1 MKKLFLLAALALI
14 SCANLMAKKQVV
26 YVEEF
31 SYREDIGEALTEQIR
46 GALISSLIKYQ
57 HIQITDVASESSL
70 SREDKRRTDNA
81 RLADDENTRRLKM
94 RELGANYIIQGYVS
108 NLTYTSQTND
118 KGKTK
123 YNAVLSYSLKVINCE
138 DGTLVSTDLFNHEEK
153 KESSE
158 NKCLTKILNILPK
171 DVKKVVTKDF
181 KLHSTILD
189 SDYESKNGKLL
200 KCHIN
205 IGEDDGVVPGTVF
218 SVKKAI
224 IKAGRVSWTEIG
236 EIVVESI
243 IAGDLSLCK
252 VKKGGDDIYMA
263 LEEIISIKESDPNNA
278 HDLIVESKSFK

>member
-94 RELGANYIIQGYVS
+94 RELGANYIIQGYIS

-118 KGKTK
+118 KGKTT

-158 NKCLTKILNILPK
+158 NKCLTKILNMLPK

>member
-118 KGKTK
+118 KGKTT

-158 NKCLTKILNILPK
+158 NKCLTKILNMLPK

-205 IGEDDGVVPGTVF
+205 IGEEDGVVPGTVF

>member
-94 RELGANYIIQGYVS
+94 RELGANYIIQGYIS

-118 KGKTK
+118 KGKTT

-158 NKCLTKILNILPK
+158 NKCLTKILNMLPK
-171 DVKKVVTKDF
+171 DVKKVVSKDF